1 MDDTTKAIIER
12 LKASGKLWPGSVLH
26 DPEDKE
32 PISIMVGGSRAWLVP
47 DDATPEKARAF
58 AELAGVDVSDIK

>member
-12 LKASGKLWPGSVLH
+12 LKTSGKTWAGSTLTDDGYKDIVA
-26 DPEDKE
+26 
-32 PISIMVGGSRAWLVP
+32 IIVNNSYAAMVVE
-47 DDATPEKARAF
+47 DATPARARRF